1 MEAVREAVPGDEP
14 RIREL
19 ISEFMD
25 AVAAQRGGS
34 MLIDSD
40 RPTGAGATAGV
51 IGLLDDERTQV
62 LAGTLDGVVTGV
74 AVARHEDRGSRGRQG
89 ILEVCYVE
97 VEARGLGL
105 GRLLLDTATAWL
117 QSRGCVGVDGVAL
130 PGDREAKNFFE
141 AAGFK
146 ARMIT
151 MHRPLG

>member
-19 ISEFMD
+19 MAEFVE
-25 AVAAQRGGS
+25 AVATQRGGS
-34 MLIDSD
+34 MLLDSD
-40 RPTGAGATAGV
+40 GPRGAAADAGV
-51 IGLLDDERTQV
+51 IELLDDDRSLV
-62 LAGTLDGVVTGV
+62 LAGTLDDVVTGV
-74 AVARHEDRGSRGRQG
+74 AVARYEDRGGLGRQG
-89 ILEVCYVE
+89 SLEVCYVE

-105 GRLLLDTATAWL
+105 GRLLLDTATDWL

-130 PGDREAKNFFE
+130 PGDRAAKNFFE